1 MNYFFPFLGAL
12 VLSTILT
19 GLMRSLGLK
28 YGIVSRPRARDIHKK
43 PLPRIGGVAIAGS
56 FIIVTFIVFSF
67 IYPNLHFTG
76 LKIFGLDRHLYGI
89 LSGGL
94 LISAT
99 MLYDDIIGLKSYKKL
114 LIQVIISLVVIASG
128 IGIDHLANPFGNALD
143 LNSVYVPIFT
153 LHGIVYHF
161 SLWSDLLTLLWLVM
175 MMNVINFVD
184 GVDGLAGGLSGI
196 ASFVIF
202 LLSITL
208 LVNQPATA
216 MISIIL
222 CGSALGFLIWNFPPA
237 KIFMGDSG
245 SMFLGLMLGILPLL
259 SGGKLAT
266 TFLVL
271 GFPIVDGIFVALSR
285 LLRGKNPITTPDK
298 THLHHRFLLAGFTP
312 RQAVLSIYLIAA
324 LFGWVALRSTTYDKM
339 IASIVLIFSLL
350 ILIMI
355 LNLVSKYKKKHNSLT
370 NNI

>member
-12 VLSTILT
+12 VISIVLT
-19 GLMRSLGLK
+19 GFMRELGLK
-28 YGIVSRPRARDIHKK
+28 HGIVSRPRARDIHKK
-43 PLPRIGGVAIAGS
+43 AIPRIGGVAIASS
-56 FIIVTFIVFSF
+56 FILVTIIVFSF
-67 IYPNLHFTG
+67 VYPNLHFTG
-76 LKIFGLDRHLYGI
+76 LKIFGIDRHLSGI
-89 LSGGL
+89 LLGGF

-99 MLYDDIIGLKSYKKL
+99 MLYDDIIGLKSYRKL
-114 LIQVIISLVVIASG
+114 AIQIIISLAVIASG
-128 IGIDHLANPFGNALD
+128 IGIDHLANPFGNAFD
-143 LNSVYVPIFT
+143 LNSVYIPIFT
-153 LHGIVYHF
+153 YHGIVYHF

-184 GVDGLAGGLSGI
+184 GVDGLAGGLSTI
-196 ASFVIF
+196 ATFVIF

-208 LVNQPATA
+208 AVNQPATA
-216 MISIIL
+216 MVSIIL
-222 CGSALGFLIWNFPPA
+222 CGSALGFLFWNFPPA

-271 GFPIVDGIFVALSR
+271 GFPIVDGVFVALSR
-285 LLRGKNPITTPDK
+285 LFRGKNPITTPDK

-312 RQAVLSIYLIAA
+312 RQSVFSIYLIAV

-339 IASIVLIFSLL
+339 IASVVLVISLLVL
-350 ILIMI
+350 ILI
-355 LNLVSKYKKKHNSLT
+355 LNLIAKYRKNDRT
-370 NNI
+370 

>member
-1 MNYFFPFLGAL
+1 MNYFFPFFAAL
-12 VLSTILT
+12 LLSAVLT
-19 GLMRSLGLK
+19 GFLRQIGIK
-28 YGIVSRPRARDIHKK
+28 NGIVSKPRARDIHKK
-43 PLPRIGGVAIAGS
+43 PIPRIGGVAIASS
-56 FIIVTFIVFSF
+56 FILVTIIVFSF

-76 LKIFGLDRHLYGI
+76 LKVFGIDRHLSGI
-89 LSGGL
+89 LLGGF
-94 LISAT
+94 LISGA
-99 MLYDDIIGLKSYKKL
+99 MLYDDLFGLKSYKKL
-114 LIQVIISLVVIASG
+114 AIQIIVSLTVIASG
-128 IGIDHLANPFGNALD
+128 IGIDHLSNPFGAAFD
-143 LNSVYVPIFT
+143 LNSVYVPIFK
-153 LHGIVYHF
+153 LNGIIYHF

-196 ASFVIF
+196 AAFVIF

-208 LVNQPATA
+208 AVNQPATA
-216 MISIIL
+216 MVSIIL
-222 CGSALGFLIWNFPPA
+222 CGSAAGFLVWNFPPA

-298 THLHHRFLLAGFTP
+298 THLHHRFLSAGFTP
-312 RQAVLSIYLIAA
+312 RQAVLSIYFIAA

-339 IASIVLIFSLL
+339 LASVVLVVSLL
-350 ILIMI
+350 IIILI
-355 LNLVSKYKKKHNSLT
+355 LNLIAKSKSKRIANQA
-370 NNI
+370 N